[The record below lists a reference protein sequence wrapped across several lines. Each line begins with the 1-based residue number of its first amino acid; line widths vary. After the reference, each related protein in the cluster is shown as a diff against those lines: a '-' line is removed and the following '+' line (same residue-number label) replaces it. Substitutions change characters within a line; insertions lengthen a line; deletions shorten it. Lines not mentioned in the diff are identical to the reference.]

1 MTATRA
7 NDVRTVG
14 IDLGTSRTAISTS
27 TGDRVVVDS
36 FVGWPADLVA
46 RKILKREVL
55 VGREA
60 LDNRTM
66 LDLRRPL
73 ERGLIKEGSEKD
85 VEAVRALIGHLLSV
99 AVQKGSQEPVPV
111 RAVLGVPAS
120 TLRTSKQYLR
130 DVLDGLFD
138 KLIIVSEPFAVAY
151 GQDALLHTLVID
163 IGAGTTDF
171 CVMKGRYP
179 TDDDQRTL
187 TVAGD
192 SIDTHL
198 QQLIRQRYPDADFS
212 IYMVRDWKEKF
223 AFVGDAPK
231 DPVVVTA
238 PVNGVPT
245 TLDITTEMQTAC
257 EALVPPIVETMFDL
271 LASVAPEFQARV
283 RRSIIVSGGGG
294 LIRNLGPKLAV
305 RAPAGRRRRGDRGGR
320 ADVRRLRRLSRDRA
334 RRAGCGLGE
343 AWEIA
348 CRCRRPFSDRS
359 SRPFPPGRTRPLSP
373 RWANA
378 AG

>member
-1 MTATRA
+1 MGATKA
-7 NDVRTVG
+7 DVLTVG

-27 TGDRVVVDS
+27 TGERVVVDS

-46 RKILKREVL
+46 RKILKRKVL

-85 VEAVRALIGHLLSV
+85 VEAVRELIGHLLI
-99 AVQKGSQEPVPV
+99 AARKEGQEPGPV

-120 TLRTSKQYLR
+120 TLRTNKQYLR
-130 DVLDGLFD
+130 DALDGLFD

-151 GQDALLHTLVID
+151 GLDALLHTLVID

-179 TDDDQRTL
+179 TDEDQRTL
-187 TVAGD
+187 TAAGD
-192 SIDTHL
+192 SVDVHL
-198 QQLIRQRYPDADFS
+198 QQLVRERYPDADFT

-223 AFVGDAPK
+223 AFVGDPPK
-231 DPVVVTA
+231 EPIVVTA
-238 PVNGVPT
+238 PVRGVPT
-245 TLDITTEMQTAC
+245 PLDITTEMQTAC

-283 RRSIIVSGGGG
+283 RRNVIVSGGGG
-294 LIRNLGPKLAV
+294 LIRNLGPKIQCALQQVGGGAVTVVEEPAFVGSDGCLAIA
-305 RAPAGRRRRGDRGGR
+305 RDAPDADWEKLGR
-320 ADVRRLRRLSRDRA
+320 
-334 RRAGCGLGE
+334 
-343 AWEIA
+343 
-348 CRCRRPFSDRS
+348 
-359 SRPFPPGRTRPLSP
+359 
-373 RWANA
+373 
-378 AG
+378 